1 MSYFMSIPLKSMY
14 QDTLIAYRQFVE
26 KKARSRKFDLEN
38 YGKGLTHLQ
47 KGFMEAHLKS
57 KGLISRGEH
66 DD

>member
-1 MSYFMSIPLKSMY
+1 MY